1 MVNQLGTCTVVLL
14 EHRGLEHHG
23 SSFNGITLPVIEVS
37 VSQDMGDSDD
47 DISLADF
54 EVAQP
59 DPIRESWLQSKST
72 LSGHFRSWWKM

>member
-1 MVNQLGTCTVVLL
+1 MEAVSMV
-14 EHRGLEHHG
+14 
-23 SSFNGITLPVIEVS
+23 SPFIEVS